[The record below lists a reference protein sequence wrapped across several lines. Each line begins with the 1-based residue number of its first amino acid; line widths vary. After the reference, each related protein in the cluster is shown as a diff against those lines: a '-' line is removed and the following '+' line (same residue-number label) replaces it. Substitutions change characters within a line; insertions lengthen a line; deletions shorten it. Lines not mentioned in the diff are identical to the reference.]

1 VAVRSNRVVGIFH
14 SVIDFVGDGLAD
26 AELLADFREQAIVY
40 FFSRSCVPSLR
51 LAKWEG
57 PLTTGY

>member
-40 FFSRSCVPSLR
+40 FFPARACR
-51 LAKWEG
+51 LYGLPNGKG
-57 PLTTGY
+57 L

>member
-14 SVIDFVGDGLAD
+14 SVIDFFGDGLAD

-40 FFSRSCVPSLR
+40 FFAARACR
-51 LAKWEG
+51 LYGLPNGKG
-57 PLTTGY
+57 L

>member
-1 VAVRSNRVVGIFH
+1 VAVRSNRVVGIFP

-40 FFSRSCVPSLR
+40 FFAARADAVAPCHP
-51 LAKWEG
+51 
-57 PLTTGY
+57 